1 MLEANGSAV
10 TAMAKDITILVLGGY
25 GDTGRVFCRYLLQET
40 PAKIIVAG
48 RRLEQAEAL
57 VEQLQQ
63 AFPPE
68 RLAARHTDAADVESL
83 RQSFQ
88 DIDLVLVAATTT
100 QWAKQIAEAALEAAI
115 DYLDIYFQQ
124 NVYSVLAE
132 LQPQIQAAGRCFITQ
147 AGFHPGLPA
156 AYMRQGAQ
164 YFDQYDQAII
174 AFAMQT
180 QIEDFQSVLEIVD
193 MVADYQPE
201 FWQNGQWK
209 IGTYQDAVAV
219 NYGHRFGVR
228 SSLPLSMVE
237 IKSLP
242 EQLGLQEA
250 GVFTTGFNWFIDY
263 LVFPLITLSN
273 AVKRGLFRQGWAKLF
288 VFGLNTF
295 SSQPEGVVF
304 LLKAA
309 GKKAGKHH
317 TVEIVSDHDDV
328 YEFTVVPVIA
338 CLHQYLNDG
347 IRQPGLWMMGHLV
360 DPDKL
365 IADMQAMGIK
375 TQTFI
380 NDAS

>member
-1 MLEANGSAV
+1 MDRS
-10 TAMAKDITILVLGGY
+10 ITRLVLGGY
-25 GDTGRVFCRYLLQET
+25 GETGKVFCRYLLQET
-40 PAKIIVAG
+40 PARVIVAG
-48 RRLEQAEAL
+48 RRLAKAQAL

-63 AFPPE
+63 NFSPE
-68 RLAARHTDAADVESL
+68 RIAARHTDAADVESL

-100 QWAKQIAEAALEAAI
+100 QWAKQIAEAALEAQI

-124 NVYSVLAE
+124 DVYPVLAT
-132 LQPQIQAAGRCFITQ
+132 LQSQIKAAGRCFITQ

-164 YFDQYDQAII
+164 YFDQYDQAIV

-180 QIEDFQSVLEIVD
+180 QIQDFQSVLEIVD

-209 IGTYQDAVAV
+209 IGTYQDAISV
-219 NYGHRFGVR
+219 NYGNRFGVR

-263 LVFPLITLSN
+263 VVFSLIALSN
-273 AVKRGLFRQGWAKLF
+273 AVKKGLFRQAWAKLF

-295 SSQPEGVVF
+295 SSQQAGVVF

-309 GKKAGKHH
+309 GKKQGKHQ
-317 TVEIVSDHDDV
+317 TVEIFSDHDDA

-338 CLHQYLNDG
+338 CLHQYLDG
-347 IRQPGLWMMGHLV
+347 DIRQPGLWMMGHLV

-365 IADMQAMGIK
+365 ITDMQAMGIN
-375 TQTFI
+375 I
-380 NDAS
+380 HSCASLGK